1 MMISCNGGYNSVV
14 AEAMELESLRP
25 KQSIK
30 VHLLQGNNGISN
42 YEEYDTAD
50 FMKHHRHRKQSV
62 RGERKTTSRRIR
74 ARRKLLSSPSSRSS
88 SSLFDSDESSSA
100 FDSNRDELINMTE
113 ALAMNLSGSSSSFNS
128 FSNSPTSSP
137 NSAPTVSHSGPHFTD
152 YDSFY
157 YNDDPPPRGY
167 DGHDNSQPYYSDP
180 PPPTNNQEEPTTRE
194 FYEFIAFICWYAFLV
209 LCCLFPTLFAWHRRR
224 RNARL
229 IRESLAMVRG
239 ATGANSL
246 GRNIIRTGENG
257 EDTWNLEVLA
267 GGSGSGIDLEN
278 FGGRGGSDMRL
289 LEWMNNHENDATGQ
303 RAHDWEFLE
312 QLFNGSSSERNY
324 GNNNSNV
331 EGSLF
336 GTMFPTGGV
345 GGVTAHRR
353 RIMMSDILSG
363 MSVRIMMERE
373 ERRRRE
379 RGRKLVAALKQ
390 TSMVK
395 LIGGCVDF
403 FLQF

>member
-1 MMISCNGGYNSVV
+1 
-14 AEAMELESLRP
+14 
-25 KQSIK
+25 
-30 VHLLQGNNGISN
+30 
-42 YEEYDTAD
+42 
-50 FMKHHRHRKQSV
+50 
-62 RGERKTTSRRIR
+62 
-74 ARRKLLSSPSSRSS
+74 
-88 SSLFDSDESSSA
+88 
-100 FDSNRDELINMTE
+100 
-113 ALAMNLSGSSSSFNS
+113 
-128 FSNSPTSSP
+128 
-137 NSAPTVSHSGPHFTD
+137 
-152 YDSFY
+152 
-157 YNDDPPPRGY
+157 
-167 DGHDNSQPYYSDP
+167 
-180 PPPTNNQEEPTTRE
+180 
-194 FYEFIAFICWYAFLV
+194 
-209 LCCLFPTLFAWHRRR
+209 
-224 RNARL
+224 
-229 IRESLAMVRG
+229 MVRG